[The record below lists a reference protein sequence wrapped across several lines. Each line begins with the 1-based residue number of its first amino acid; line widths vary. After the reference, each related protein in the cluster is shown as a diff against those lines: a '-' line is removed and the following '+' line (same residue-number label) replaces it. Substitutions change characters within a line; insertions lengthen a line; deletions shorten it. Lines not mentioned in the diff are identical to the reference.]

1 MELYELTLRE
11 LRAKLLKKECS
22 SLEATRSVLKRIRAV
37 EDRVKSYITLTEDL
51 ALAQAQAA
59 DRKRAQAGE
68 APALLGVPIGLKDI
82 FLTEGVRTTCGSL
95 ILENFVPTFDGAATA
110 KVKAAGAVILG
121 KLNQDE
127 FAMGSST
134 ERSAFG
140 PTRNPW
146 DLERIP
152 GGSSGGSAAAVAAG
166 ECIAALGTDTGGS
179 IRQPAACCGV
189 VGIKPTYG
197 RVSRFG
203 VIAFASSL
211 DQVGPIA
218 RDVTD
223 AAIMLRV
230 VAGYDPRDSTSVN
243 QPVPDYTKAL
253 IPHAK
258 GMTVGIPR
266 EYFVAGLDP
275 EVEAAVRRAIQ
286 EIERLG
292 AKVIE
297 VSLPHTE
304 YCIACYYII
313 APAEASSNLARY
325 DGVRY
330 GLRVPPRETRGSI
343 LQMYKATR
351 DRGFGP
357 EVKRRILIGTYTLS
371 AGYYDAYYRKAQQAR
386 TLIKRDFDRAFQTCD
401 ALVTPTLPFPP
412 FKLGEKTG
420 DPLQMYLSDVFTLSC
435 NLAGLPGLSL
445 PCGFTRSGLPI
456 GLQILGPHFQ
466 EEKIFRLAYAY
477 EQATEWHLRK
487 PKL

>member
-1 MELYELTLRE
+1 MELFELTLHE
-11 LRAKLLKKECS
+11 LAQKLKKKECS
-22 SLEATRSVLKRIRAV
+22 SLEATRSVLGRIHAV
-37 EDRVKSYITLTEDL
+37 EDKVKAYLTLTEEG
-51 ALAQAQAA
+51 ALAQAKAA
-59 DRKRAQAGE
+59 DERLAQGGE
-68 APALLGVPIGLKDI
+68 IPPLLGVPIALKDI
-82 FLTEGVRTTCGSL
+82 FLTEGVRTTCASR
-95 ILENFVPTFDGAATA
+95 ILENFIPTFDATA
-110 KVKAAGAVILG
+110 WARLKAAGAVLLG

-152 GGSSGGSAAAVAAG
+152 GGSSGGSAAAVAAD

-211 DQVGPIA
+211 DQVGPLTK
-218 RDVTD
+218 DVTD
-223 AAIMLRV
+223 AAILLRI
-230 VAGYDPRDSTSVN
+230 VAGWDPRDSTSIAR
-243 QPVPDYTKAL
+243 PVPDYTQAL
-253 IPHAK
+253 ARDVK
-258 GMTVGIPR
+258 GMTVGLPKEFWI
-266 EYFVAGLDP
+266 AGLDA
-275 EVEAAVRRAIQ
+275 EVEAAGRKVV
-286 EIERLG
+286 EELERLG
-292 AKVIE
+292 AKVVE

-304 YCIACYYII
+304 YAIACYYII

-330 GLRVPPRETRGSI
+330 GLRAPVKGG
-343 LQMYKATR
+343 LMQMYKVTR
-351 DRGFGP
+351 DQGFGP

-371 AGYYDAYYRKAQQAR
+371 AGYYDAYYRKAQQVR
-386 TLIKRDFDRAFQTCD
+386 TLIKQDFDRAFETCD
-401 ALVTPTLPFPP
+401 VLLTPTMPTPA
-412 FKLGEKTG
+412 FKLGEKTA
-420 DPLQMYLSDVFTLSC
+420 DPLQMYLSDIFTLSC

-445 PCGFTRSGLPI
+445 PCGFTKSGLPI

-466 EEKIFRLAYAY
+466 EEKIFRAAYAY
-477 EQATEWHLRK
+477 EQATEWHLCR